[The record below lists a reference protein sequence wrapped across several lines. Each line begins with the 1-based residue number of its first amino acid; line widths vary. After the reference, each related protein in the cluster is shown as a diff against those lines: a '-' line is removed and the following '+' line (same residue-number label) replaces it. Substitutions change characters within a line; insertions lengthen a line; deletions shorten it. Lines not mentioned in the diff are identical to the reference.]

1 MSLLLLDPSGNGMKI
16 VTVVGKVLK
25 INLKPIDDTVAAD
38 WLMLAGADGKAI
50 SDTKQK
56 THN

>member
-1 MSLLLLDPSGNGMKI
+1 MKI